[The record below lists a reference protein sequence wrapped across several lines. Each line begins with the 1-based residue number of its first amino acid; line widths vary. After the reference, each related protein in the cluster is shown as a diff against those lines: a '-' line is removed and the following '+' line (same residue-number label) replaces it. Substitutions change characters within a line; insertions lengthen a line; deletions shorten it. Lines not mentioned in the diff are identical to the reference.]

1 MKIENITWDE
11 DTANHIARYA
21 VSPEEV
27 EEVLFNDSD
36 SPRVMRGKEN
46 RYLAYGKTSAGRF
59 LLVVLIIANR
69 KTRIITARDM
79 TDREK
84 KFYRRKS
91 DEDAK
96 I

>member
-11 DTANHIARYA
+11 DTVDHISRHA

-36 SPRVMRGKEN
+36 SPRIMRGKEN
-46 RYLAYGKTSAGRF
+46 RYLAYGKTYAVRV
-59 LLVVLIIANR
+59 LRVVLIIANR

-79 TDREK
+79 TDGEK
-84 KFYRRKS
+84 KLYRRK
-91 DEDAK
+91 
-96 I
+96 